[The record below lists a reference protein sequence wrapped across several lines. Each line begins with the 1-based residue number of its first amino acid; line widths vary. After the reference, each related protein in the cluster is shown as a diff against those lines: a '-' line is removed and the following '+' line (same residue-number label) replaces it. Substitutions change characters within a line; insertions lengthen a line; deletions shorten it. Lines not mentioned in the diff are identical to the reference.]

1 MYITQY
7 LGVII
12 LHIINNILNFRKI
25 NPIINVWTTKDNFS

>member
-7 LGVII
+7 LGVVI
-12 LHIINNILNFRKI
+12 LQIINNILNFIKI

>member
-7 LGVII
+7 LGVRI
-12 LHIINNILNFRKI
+12 LQIINNILNFIEI